1 MKKEEMKK
9 SGCHLVARLFF
20 CTFDLRS
27 KILSLDKKN
36 IKIKFLFCFVL
47 AYSYLCKHNK
57 IRNYQINGRRNKGR
71 NDGAEH

>member
-20 CTFDLRS
+20 CTF
-27 KILSLDKKN
+27 
-36 IKIKFLFCFVL
+36 
-47 AYSYLCKHNK
+47 ANK
-57 IRNYQINGRRNKGR
+57 LKTIIYNGRRNKGR